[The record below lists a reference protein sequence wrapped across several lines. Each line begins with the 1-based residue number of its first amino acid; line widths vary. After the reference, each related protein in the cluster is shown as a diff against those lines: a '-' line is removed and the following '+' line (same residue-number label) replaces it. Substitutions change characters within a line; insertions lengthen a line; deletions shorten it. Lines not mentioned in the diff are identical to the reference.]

1 MTASIETLGWPL
13 AFALP
18 RKRLPRPARAPAQAG
33 GRQTVRV
40 LGRALA
46 GMQKHALVDV
56 GERHAWSF
64 LCDEGPYLDGTD
76 LAPFPLAFFAAGGAL
91 VLAAALEERRK
102 RAGLPAGIL
111 RRLEI
116 DYFYGMEG
124 SALRGTMKADALTP
138 EIRLRAGDVS
148 GVDGLQGL
156 LLDGLLA
163 SPVGALWRETHASR
177 FSARLDGAPVF
188 AAAAESVPPDVC
200 ADPAA
205 ILAALRPPEAV
216 ADAVPL
222 IAKRAA
228 AEKLFGVEGGAGSS
242 LAAEQKRR
250 LHVRAILTPEPG
262 GFARVRTQL
271 FRPIGSVFAF
281 RGRLAKEAAGETAPD
296 GLALLAAG
304 IAFCFLTQLG
314 RYARIVKLPL
324 AHYAITQD
332 MVVHPADPEAGRPAG
347 AGPVV
352 TDVVLAGDLDAAA
365 ARRLVRM
372 GEQTCFLHAACR
384 TPLKP
389 RIAVSLAG

>member
-13 AFALP
+13 AYALARERIP
-18 RKRLPRPARAPAQAG
+18 PPARAPAGAD
-33 GRQTVRV
+33 GRRAVRV

-56 GERHAWSF
+56 GGRYAWSF

-91 VLAAALEERRK
+91 LLAAALVERLRG
-102 RAGLPAGIL
+102 AGLSADVV

-116 DYFYGMEG
+116 DYVYGMEG
-124 SALRGTMKADALTP
+124 SAIRGTMAARALAP
-138 EIRLRAGDVS
+138 VIRLHGPTGPEA
-148 GVDGLQGL
+148 DGLRGI
-156 LLDGLLA
+156 LLDALLA
-163 SPVGALWRETHASR
+163 SPIGALWREAHRSR
-177 FSARLDGAPVF
+177 FSARLNGEPLFGGA
-188 AAAAESVPPDVC
+188 ADTGAQ

-205 ILAALRPPEAV
+205 LLAELRPQEGAKS
-216 ADAVPL
+216 AAPL
-222 IAKRAA
+222 IAKRRA
-228 AEKLFGVEGGAGSS
+228 AERLYGVEGGAGSS

-250 LHVRAILTPEPG
+250 LHVRAILVPEAG
-262 GFARVRTQL
+262 GLAHVRTQL
-271 FRPIGSVFAF
+271 LKPIGSVFAF
-281 RGRLAKEAAGETAPD
+281 QGRITDEAAEESAPG
-296 GLALLAAG
+296 GLACLAAG

-314 RYARIVKLPL
+314 RYAHIVKLPL

-332 MVVHPADPEAGRPAG
+332 MAFRPADPDAGRPAAG
-347 AGPVV
+347 GPVV

-372 GEQTCFLHAACR
+372 GGQTCFLHAASG

-389 RIAVSLAG
+389 RIAVEAQPG